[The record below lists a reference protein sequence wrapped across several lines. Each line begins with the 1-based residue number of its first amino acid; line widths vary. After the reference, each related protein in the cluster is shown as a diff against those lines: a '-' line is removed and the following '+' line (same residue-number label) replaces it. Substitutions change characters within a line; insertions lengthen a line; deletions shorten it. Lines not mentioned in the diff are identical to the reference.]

1 MAMELHAESHKDYLH
16 HNIMSKMGDLEI
28 AKQWFQLMAEEAPL
42 EKKHELTE
50 KKMLSQTTKSSR
62 HHGIEEVNTMTK
74 ANECSDTDNKGG
86 FCYLC
91 SHKKL

>member
-1 MAMELHAESHKDYLH
+1 MATELHAESHKDYLH

-50 KKMLSQTTKSSR
+50 KRCFLKQQEARDTMALKKS
-62 HHGIEEVNTMTK
+62 T
-74 ANECSDTDNKGG
+74 
-86 FCYLC
+86 L
-91 SHKKL
+91 